1 MSKRKKN
8 QKAKQKRRRLDA
20 YKRSGKT
27 LAPPLTTY
35 LNVRSLDYHRQL
47 LPQLLWLESVL
58 DRYGEKKFPGLVHRF
73 LDLVA
78 ALGTTGSD
86 PVSGM
91 VESFL
96 FVPEVKRTAFVHDH
110 RDAVQAMV
118 VEPFGPALLLYGTC
132 PMKWLM
138 DLYGRANYQLDLDS
152 ALASLRTWTGSLLDR
167 EGDHANMTRTMVLAR
182 YINAGKVLLPNDPTL
197 INELTTYPNCKD
209 RRETECMLRA
219 MSHGVF
225 DDVVHEFTWG
235 DAFWSANGRISMCTV
250 DNDGLTQAD
259 RTEQDKAL
267 AKLTVRYGSAAEA
280 FFNAI
285 REDHQKCFP
294 DPSAFEKT
302 SVLSGLLA
310 RASALGLDMLTEQA
324 LWKAEVGGI
333 LLRCLCETL
342 VLLAWLVRKD
352 EASLYQRFVQH
363 SLGQQDLYGLK
374 LEGYEGYREAFQA
387 LRLGDEER
395 ADAMAEDSWDAQ
407 MRTINLGNWADTDTR
422 KMAEEGGTKV
432 YYDLVF
438 SLCSADVHSQF
449 ISLAQWNMVPCKNP
463 LHNYHLL
470 PAFGRRIIN
479 PFLPLTAC
487 VLLKETCQRF
497 FEHYKV
503 EPSCT
508 KVLEDALAEAS
519 AIVATSESGDAKSGD
534 S

>member
-1 MSKRKKN
+1 MGRRKKDP
-8 QKAKQKRRRLDA
+8 KVKRKRRRIDA

-27 LAPPLTTY
+27 LAPPLATY
-35 LNVRSLDYHRQL
+35 MNLRSLDYHRQL

-58 DRYGEKKFPGLVHRF
+58 DRYGDKQFPGLVHRF
-73 LDLVA
+73 LDLVDT
-78 ALGTTGSD
+78 LGTTGSD

-91 VESFL
+91 VDSFV
-96 FVPEVKRTAFVHDH
+96 FIPEVKRAAFIHDH
-110 RDAVQAMV
+110 ADAIQAMV
-118 VEPFGPALLLYGTC
+118 VDSFGPALALYGTC

-138 DLYGRANYQLDLDS
+138 DSCGRTDCQLDVDS
-152 ALASLRTWTGSLLDR
+152 ALASLKRWTGSLLDR
-167 EGDHANMTRTMVLAR
+167 EGDHANMTRAMVLAR
-182 YINAGKVLLPNDPTL
+182 YLKAGKIRLPNDPEL
-197 INELTTYPNCKD
+197 MNELTTYPNCKD
-209 RRETECMLRA
+209 RRATECMLRA

-225 DDVVHEFTWG
+225 DDVIHKFTWS
-235 DAFWSANGRISMCTV
+235 DAFWSTNGRISMCTV
-250 DNDGLTQAD
+250 DNDESKQPDHTA
-259 RTEQDKAL
+259 QDEAL
-267 AKLTVRYGSAAEA
+267 SQLIARYGSAAEA

-342 VLLAWLVRKD
+342 ILLAWLVRKD
-352 EASLYQRFVQH
+352 EPSLYQRFVQY
-363 SLGQQDLYGLK
+363 SLAQQDLYGLK

-387 LRLGDEER
+387 LRLGDEKR
-395 ADAMAEDSWDAQ
+395 AATMAKDSWDAQ
-407 MRTINLGNWADTDTR
+407 MRTINLGNWADIDTR
-422 KMAEEGGTKV
+422 KMAEEGNTKV

-470 PAFGRRIIN
+470 PAFGRRVFN

-487 VLLKETCQRF
+487 VLLKEVCQRF

-508 KVLEDALAEAS
+508 KVLEAALVEAS
-519 AIVATSESGDAKSGD
+519 AVVTDSTPSES
-534 S
+534 

>member
-1 MSKRKKN
+1 
-8 QKAKQKRRRLDA
+8 
-20 YKRSGKT
+20 
-27 LAPPLTTY
+27 
-35 LNVRSLDYHRQL
+35 
-47 LPQLLWLESVL
+47 
-58 DRYGEKKFPGLVHRF
+58 VHHF
-73 LDLVA
+73 LDLVD

-96 FVPEVKRTAFVHDH
+96 FVPEAKRAAFVHDH
-110 RDAVQAMV
+110 RDAVEAMV
-118 VEPFGPALLLYGTC
+118 IDPFGPALVLHATC
-132 PMKWLM
+132 PMNWLM
-138 DLYGRANYQLDLDS
+138 DLHGRANYQVDLDS
-152 ALASLRTWTGSLLDR
+152 ALVSLKRWTGSLLDR

-182 YINAGKVLLPNDPTL
+182 YMKAGKIRLPNDPAL
-197 INELTTYPNCKD
+197 MDELAAYPNCKD
-209 RRETECMLRA
+209 RRATECMLRA

-225 DDVVHEFTWG
+225 GDVVHKSTWG
-235 DAFWSANGRISMCTV
+235 DAFWSTNGRISMCTV
-250 DNDGLTQAD
+250 EDG
-259 RTEQDKAL
+259 EQEQRDQTAQNEML
-267 AKLTVRYGSAAEA
+267 SRLVSRYGAAAEA
-280 FFNAI
+280 FFGAV
-285 REDHQKCFP
+285 RQDHQKCFP

-302 SVLSGLLA
+302 SVLSGLLS

-342 VLLAWLVRKD
+342 ILLAWLVRKD
-352 EASLYQRFVQH
+352 ETSLYKRFVQY

-374 LEGYEGYREAFQA
+374 LEGYEGYREAFKA
-387 LRLGDEER
+387 LRLGDEKR
-395 ADAMAEDSWDAQ
+395 ADAMAKDSWDAQ

-449 ISLAQWNMVPCKNP
+449 ISLARWNMVPCKNP

-470 PAFGRRIIN
+470 PAFGRRILN

-503 EPSCT
+503 DPSCT
-508 KVLEDALAEAS
+508 KVLEDALVQAS
-519 AIVATSESGDAKSGD
+519 AIVTASPPPED
-534 S
+534 